1 MTITPPPWPAPS
13 TARPNSRTAPGLAA
27 IAALLAVA
35 ALIVGIVA
43 LTRPAPSPRYS
54 DAQRNAAQAELCST
68 YKLASK
74 AMNIATNVPD
84 GDVAVAR
91 LSLTNG
97 ALMLLTAASD
107 PALETKYRDAARALA
122 NAYQTQSAKGIT
134 ATSEQYQK
142 AMADTNSK
150 TLVMIGLC
158 GD

>member
-1 MTITPPPWPAPS
+1 M
-13 TARPNSRTAPGLAA
+13 
-27 IAALLAVA
+27 
-35 ALIVGIVA
+35 
-43 LTRPAPSPRYS
+43 
-54 DAQRNAAQAELCST
+54 QAELCGT

-74 AMNIATNVPD
+74 AMNIATNIPD
-84 GDVAVAR
+84 GDVAVAH

-107 PALETKYRDAARALA
+107 PALDAKHRDAARTLA

-134 ATSEQYQK
+134 ASPEQHHE

>member
-1 MTITPPPWPAPS
+1 M
-13 TARPNSRTAPGLAA
+13 
-27 IAALLAVA
+27 
-35 ALIVGIVA
+35 
-43 LTRPAPSPRYS
+43 
-54 DAQRNAAQAELCST
+54 QAELCGT

-74 AMNIATNVPD
+74 AMNIATNIPG
-84 GDVAVAR
+84 GDVAVAH

-107 PALETKYRDAARALA
+107 PALDAKHRDAARTLA

-134 ATSEQYQK
+134 ASPEQHHE

-150 TLVMIGLC
+150 ALVMIGLC

>member
-1 MTITPPPWPAPS
+1 
-13 TARPNSRTAPGLAA
+13 
-27 IAALLAVA
+27 
-35 ALIVGIVA
+35 
-43 LTRPAPSPRYS
+43 
-54 DAQRNAAQAELCST
+54 
-68 YKLASK
+68 
-74 AMNIATNVPD
+74 MNTATNVPD

-97 ALMLLTAASD
+97 ALMLHTAAAD
-107 PALETKYRDAARALA
+107 PALDTKYRDAARALA

-134 ATSEQYQK
+134 ATPEQYRA